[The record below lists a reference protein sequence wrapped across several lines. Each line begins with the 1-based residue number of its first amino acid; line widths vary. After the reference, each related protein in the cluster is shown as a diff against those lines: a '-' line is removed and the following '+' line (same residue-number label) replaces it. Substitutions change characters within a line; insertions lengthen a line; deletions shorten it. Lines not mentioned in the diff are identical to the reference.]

1 MEAPVSSLLKALLL
15 ASIVAIL
22 FMMVLRP
29 REFRTLGQ
37 KARLL
42 GLVYVLAVLISAALQ
57 LIGVYL

>member
-1 MEAPVSSLLKALLL
+1 MASLLKALLL

-57 LIGVYL
+57 LIGLYL